1 MDDNRRLVEGL
12 GLGFPVLSDS
22 SRATIAAYGLVHR
35 GAGPEGADI
44 ARPATLL
51 VGRDG
56 TVHWRHLTENWRVR
70 ISPDAVLAA
79 ISEAAHEPQPG
90 PGVTP
95 DQD

>member
-1 MDDNRRLVEGL
+1 
-12 GLGFPVLSDS
+12 VLSDS

-35 GAGPEGADI
+35 GAGPGGADI
-44 ARPATLL
+44 ARPAILL

-70 ISPDAVLAA
+70 VSPDAIVAA
-79 ISEAAHEPQPG
+79 VSEAAHEPQPG
-90 PGVTP
+90 PSITP

>member
-1 MDDNRRLVEGL
+1 VDDNRRLVEGL

-35 GAGPEGADI
+35 GAGPGGADI

-56 TVHWRHLTENWRVR
+56 TVRWRHLTENWRVR
-70 ISPDAVLAA
+70 ISPDAVLDA

>member
-1 MDDNRRLVEGL
+1 VDDNRRLVEGL
-12 GLGFPVLSDS
+12 GLDFPVLSDS
-22 SRATIAAYGLVHR
+22 SRTTIAAYGLLHR
-35 GAGPEGADI
+35 RAGPGGTDI

-70 ISPDAVLAA
+70 ISPDEVIAAV
-79 ISEAAHEPQPG
+79 SEEAHEPQPG